1 MAKKLFVG
9 NLPQGCTNDDLK
21 TLFATIGQVVECDVL
36 KNYGFVH
43 MATETECQE
52 AVTQLDKTDF
62 IGNIIQV
69 QLSTSTVHKS
79 TGVGNKGE
87 CFQCGKLGH
96 FSRDCHFNGSGEG
109 GRGRGRGG
117 GRGFRGGRGGGG
129 GGYRGGDG
137 GGRGSYRGGG
147 RGGRDRAP
155 VDYKDRDYY
164 EGYASRRPPPPD
176 SYYERYYEDY
186 YRRPPPY
193 PYPPHSRDPYA
204 RDPYRARSRSP
215 PPARRPLTPPRY
227 RRRDSPPPPPRDF
240 YDYPPNDRYADSRSQ
255 SSTHNGFQP
264 AEALDMIK
272 HSAHQR
278 PQHEHQ
284 SNGYDISSPR
294 PRGSPQSRGSPRQSY
309 HQAKAF
315 HGALGNHN
323 MSYRPEM

>member
-43 MATETECQE
+43 MSTIEEALE
-52 AVTQLDKTDF
+52 AVSKLGGHRLY
-62 IGNIIQV
+62 GNAIRV
-69 QLSTSTVHKS
+69 QHSTS
-79 TGVGNKGE
+79 GE
-87 CFQCGKLGH
+87 RQEP
-96 FSRDCHFNGSGEG
+96 GEG

-309 HQAKAF
+309 RQAKAF